1 MFDFEDIELLE
12 DISEYD
18 LEQPSSLILKKDLLN
33 LISKILPLSKK
44 NTNSETIKYIEKMID
59 INLLTILKN
68 IPLSNKAR
76 RQKDLK
82 ILSSKLVEKY
92 KYKQLGNKA
101 IVGIG
106 GRFSAGKS
114 RFINSILKME
124 ENLLPENQNPTT
136 SIPTYIIKGSE
147 NKIIGNLCNI
157 DVQLDSTSLS
167 MLTHNLYE
175 KYSIGFSKFI
185 NTLMIINQNCP
196 YDNLAFLDTPGYNK
210 ADFMSDFNFKL
221 TISDR
226 LIAYNQLKN
235 IDFLIWLVDIDTV
248 SYTHLTLPTTPYV

>member
-114 RFINSILKME
+114 RFIKPKPN
-124 ENLLPENQNPTT
+124 NLY
-136 SIPTYIIKGSE
+136 TYI
-147 NKIIGNLCNI
+147 
-157 DVQLDSTSLS
+157 
-167 MLTHNLYE
+167 
-175 KYSIGFSKFI
+175 
-185 NTLMIINQNCP
+185 
-196 YDNLAFLDTPGYNK
+196 YNK
-210 ADFMSDFNFKL
+210 RIRK
-221 TISDR
+221 
-226 LIAYNQLKN
+226 
-235 IDFLIWLVDIDTV
+235 
-248 SYTHLTLPTTPYV
+248 